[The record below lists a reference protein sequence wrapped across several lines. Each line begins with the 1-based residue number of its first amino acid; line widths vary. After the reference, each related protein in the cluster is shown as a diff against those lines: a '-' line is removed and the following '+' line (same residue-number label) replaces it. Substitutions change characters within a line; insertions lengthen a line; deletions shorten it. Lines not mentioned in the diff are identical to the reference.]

1 MRLIIACY
9 RSGEIG
15 VFDTETGKELQAL
28 PIKNVVNYMAFDPT
42 SKRIYVACDG
52 AAGFQNRKPS

>member
-15 VFDTETGKELQAL
+15 VFDTETGKELQAV
-28 PIKNVVNYMAFDPT
+28 PIKNIVNYMAFDPT

-52 AAGFQNRKPS
+52 AAVRH